1 MFNLFRKKETST
13 RIIDKVWMNESS
25 KQKALIEEWKK
36 NKNIAFVFWFDET
49 LQTFE
54 IELAK
59 ETTESAKLFTA
70 REVSSVHIGNNPLI
84 FAEHYPLTEK
94 ENTLFKKLGLKEA
107 TVWSALNEPLFQL
120 FGGER
125 IVELMKKLGMNE
137 EEAIEHSMISKSIGN
152 AQEKIASKVNIE
164 QSARS
169 QKEWFQKN
177 LPA

>member
-1 MFNLFRKKETST
+1 MFNLFRKKVPAI
-13 RIIDKVWMNESS
+13 RIIDKVWMNEAS
-25 KQKALIEEWKK
+25 KRKALIEEWKK
-36 NKNIAFVFWFDET
+36 NKNVVFVFWFDET

-59 ETTESAKLFTA
+59 QTTEAAKLFTA
-70 REVSSVHIGNNPLI
+70 REVSSVHIENNPLI

-94 ENTLFKKLGLKEA
+94 ENTLFQKLGLKEA
-107 TVWSALNEPLFQL
+107 TVWSALDEPLFQL

-125 IVELMKKLGMNE
+125 IIELMKKLGMNE

-169 QKEWFQKN
+169 QKDWFQKN
-177 LPA
+177 MPT